1 MKATTTTIT
10 RHPETRTLIDTHTLA
25 LRWTVSPRT
34 VLRYCRY
41 GELSEI
47 QFTPTG
53 KLFFR
58 VEDVAALELQLFC
71 RNK

>member
-1 MKATTTTIT
+1 MIT
-10 RHPETRTLIDTHTLA
+10 RHPETRTLIDTRTLA
-25 LRWTVSPRT
+25 ERWGVSPRT

-41 GELSEI
+41 GDLPEV
-47 QFTPTG
+47 QFVAGG

-58 VEDVAALELQLFC
+58 VDDVAGLELQLFS